1 MHLNEII
8 TTLGYAGVFLAVF
21 AESGLFIGFFLPG
34 DSMLFSA
41 GLLAAT
47 RPQDFNIFVLAI
59 GCFIAAVA
67 GDTVGYW
74 FGRKYGQKLFNKEDS
89 IFFHKK
95 NLHKAQSFYAEH
107 GRKTII
113 LARFIPVVR
122 TFAPIVAG
130 IGEMH
135 YKTFLAF
142 NLIGGVIW
150 AVCVT
155 VAGYYLGKI
164 IPVDEVDKYLI
175 PVILLI
181 IIISVAP
188 ALWHVF
194 KEKES
199 RDDFKNFLHKTAKH
213 YHGKLT
219 GKKAA

>member
-1 MHLNEII
+1 MHMNEII

-47 RPQDFNIFVLAI
+47 RPHDFNIWILTI
-59 GCFIAAVA
+59 GCFIAAIA

-74 FGRKYGQKLFNKEDS
+74 FGRRVGQKLFNKEDS

-95 NLHKAQSFYAEH
+95 NLHKAQSFYEEH
-107 GRKTII
+107 GKKTII

-135 YKTFLAF
+135 YRTFLVF
-142 NLIGGVIW
+142 NIIGAAIW
-150 AVCVT
+150 AIGVT
-155 VAGYYLGKI
+155 VAGYHLGKI
-164 IPVDEVDKYLI
+164 IPEDQVDKYLLPI
-175 PVILLI
+175 VLVI
-181 IIISVAP
+181 IIVSVAP
-188 ALWHVF
+188 AAWHVF
-194 KEKES
+194 KKKES
-199 RDDFKNFLHKTAKH
+199 RDDFMNFIKNLPNQ
-213 YHGKLT
+213 LS
-219 GKKAA
+219 KKKKS

>member
-1 MHLNEII
+1 MNEII

-47 RPQDFNIFVLAI
+47 RPLEFNIWVLAI
-59 GCFIAAVA
+59 GCFIAAIA

-74 FGRKYGQKLFNKEDS
+74 FGRRVGQKLFNKEDS
-89 IFFHKK
+89 IFFHRK
-95 NLHKAQSFYAEH
+95 NLHKAQSFYEEH

-135 YKTFLAF
+135 YRTFLIF
-142 NLIGGVIW
+142 NIIGGAIW
-150 AVCVT
+150 AIGVT
-155 VAGYYLGKI
+155 VAGYHLGKI
-164 IPVDEVDKYLI
+164 IPEDQVDKYLLPI
-175 PVILLI
+175 VLLI
-181 IIISVAP
+181 IVVSVAP
-188 ALWHVF
+188 AAWHVF

-199 RDDFKNFLHKTAKH
+199 RDDFMNFIKNLPKQ
-213 YHGKLT
+213 LS
-219 GKKAA
+219 KKKKS